1 MKIQICL
8 DRQELH
14 GLQAAK
20 FEVYDSNDVNQG
32 ALFVGKGGIRWQ
44 EPKQPGGRARSKGHY
59 KKCTYSIQTFSC
71 SYSSEK

>member
-44 EPKQPGGRARSKGHY
+44 EPKQPGGRARSKSWQEVIKWLREHGRPV
-59 KKCTYSIQTFSC
+59 KL
-71 SYSSEK
+71 